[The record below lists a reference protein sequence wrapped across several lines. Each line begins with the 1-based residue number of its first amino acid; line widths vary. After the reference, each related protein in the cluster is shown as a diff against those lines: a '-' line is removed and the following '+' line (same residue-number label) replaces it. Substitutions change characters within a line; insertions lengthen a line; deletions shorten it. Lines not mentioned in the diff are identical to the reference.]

1 MIYEF
6 SFFLNM
12 LIWLLWRKKNFK
24 HEGMHHCA
32 GYCFV
37 YRKGEKKKEK
47 EKSCYY
53 YYLSLWSKIFVIVSN
68 VIHRVAFNKIMV
80 FIKIHNITVS
90 CEIMIVWRI
99 TAELFFCPLESHEH
113 NIIWIAHYGDLST
126 MNPVL
131 ERCVTRR
138 S

>member
-12 LIWLLWRKKNFK
+12 LIWLLWRKKTLN
-24 HEGMHHCA
+24 M
-32 GYCFV
+32 
-37 YRKGEKKKEK
+37 KGCTIVRVIVLSIEKGKKKKEK

-131 ERCVTRR
+131 ERCVTRC